1 MGCIGSRSPAGQV
14 TSDPSW
20 AVEWIEL
27 PRGLSLSS
35 LGSTR
40 TLRGWSRSSRPSSVD
55 SQDLPEVLGPCGGA
69 IRYPASRA
77 ARPPP
82 RRSALFGEVPAGGH
96 ARAFGTD
103 VSASRSVSRETL
115 LHGISQVVKD
125 HVTKPTAMAQGRVA
139 HLIEWKGWSK
149 PSDSPTAL
157 ESAFSSYSDL
167 SEGEQEARFAAGWA
181 LLLAYVLYW
190 SIVFFLTGVAEQF
203 AIAEAKLRA
212 WSSVDGEDSTDESYD
227 EDFVGTDSDLAAQL
241 PLGPHLQDLFTGHR
255 FSRPVRQ
262 GSVEPESDCSQTV
275 SPDTLCS
282 SLCSL
287 EDGLLGSPA
296 RLASQLLGEELLLA
310 KMPPSRESAF
320 RSLGPLET
328 QDSLY
333 NSPLTESCLSPAE
346 EETAPCKD
354 CQPLCLPPVGSW
366 ERQQQA
372 SDVASSGVVSLDE
385 DEAEPE
391 EQ

>member
-1 MGCIGSRSPAGQV
+1 MPMISVLGKMFLWQREGPGGRWTCQTSRRVS
-14 TSDPSW
+14 SDPAW

-35 LGSTR
+35 LGSVR
-40 TLRGWSRSSRPSSVD
+40 TLRGWSRSPRPSSVD
-55 SQDLPEVLGPCGGA
+55 SQDLPEVNVGDTVAMLPK
-69 IRYPASRA
+69 SRRALTIQEIA
-77 ARPPP
+77 ALA
-82 RRSALFGEVPAGGH
+82 RS
-96 ARAFGTD
+96 
-103 VSASRSVSRETL
+103 S

-149 PSDSPTAL
+149 PNDSPAAL

-167 SEGEQEARFAAGWA
+167 SEGEQEARFAAG
-181 LLLAYVLYW
+181 
-190 SIVFFLTGVAEQF
+190 VAEQF

-212 WSSVDGEDSTDESYD
+212 WSSVDDMAG
-227 EDFVGTDSDLAAQL
+227 QL
-241 PLGPHLQDLFTGHR
+241 PVGPHLQDLFTGRR
-255 FSRPVRQ
+255 FSRPMRQ

-296 RLASQLLGEELLLA
+296 RLASQLLGDELLLA
-310 KMPPSRESAF
+310 KLPPSRESAF
-320 RSLGPLET
+320 RSLGPLEA

-333 NSPLTESCLSPAE
+333 NSTLTESCLSPAE
-346 EETAPCKD
+346 EEPAPCKN
-354 CQPLCLPPVGSW
+354 CQLLCPPPMGSW
-366 ERQQQA
+366 ERQRQA

-385 DEAEPE
+385 DEVEPE

>member
-1 MGCIGSRSPAGQV
+1 MPMISVLGKMFLWQREGPGGRWTCQTSRRVS
-14 TSDPSW
+14 SDPAW

-35 LGSTR
+35 LGSAR

-55 SQDLPEVLGPCGGA
+55 SQDLPEVNVGDTVAMLPK
-69 IRYPASRA
+69 SRRALTIQEIA
-77 ARPPP
+77 ALA
-82 RRSALFGEVPAGGH
+82 RS
-96 ARAFGTD
+96 
-103 VSASRSVSRETL
+103 S
-115 LHGISQVVKD
+115 LH
-125 HVTKPTAMAQGRVA
+125 
-139 HLIEWKGWSK
+139 
-149 PSDSPTAL
+149 
-157 ESAFSSYSDL
+157 
-167 SEGEQEARFAAGWA
+167 
-181 LLLAYVLYW
+181 
-190 SIVFFLTGVAEQF
+190 GVAEQF

-212 WSSVDGEDSTDESYD
+212 WSSVDGEDSTDDSYD
-227 EDFVGTDSDLAAQL
+227 EDFAGGMDTDMAGQL

-296 RLASQLLGEELLLA
+296 RLASQLLGDELLLA
-310 KMPPSRESAF
+310 KLPPSRESAF
-320 RSLGPLET
+320 RSLGPLEA

-346 EETAPCKD
+346 EEPAPCKD
-354 CQPLCLPPVGSW
+354 CQPLCPPLTGSW
-366 ERQQQA
+366 ERQRQA
-372 SDVASSGVVSLDE
+372 SDLASSGVVSLDE

>member
-1 MGCIGSRSPAGQV
+1 MGCIGFRSPAGQV
-14 TSDPSW
+14 ASDPAW

-27 PRGLSLSS
+27 PRGLSLTS

-55 SQDLPEVLGPCGGA
+55 SQDLPEVLGPWCWGGVNVGDTVA
-69 IRYPASRA
+69 MLPKSRRALTIQEIA
-77 ARPPP
+77 ALA
-82 RRSALFGEVPAGGH
+82 RS
-96 ARAFGTD
+96 
-103 VSASRSVSRETL
+103 S

-149 PSDSPTAL
+149 PSDSPAAL

-167 SEGEQEARFAAGWA
+167 SEGEQEARFAA
-181 LLLAYVLYW
+181 
-190 SIVFFLTGVAEQF
+190 GVAEQF

-212 WSSVDGEDSTDESYD
+212 WSSVDGEDSTDDSYD
-227 EDFVGTDSDLAAQL
+227 EDSAGGTDTDMAGQL
-241 PLGPHLQDLFTGHR
+241 SLGPHLQDLFTGRR
-255 FSRPVRQ
+255 FSRPMRQ

-275 SPDTLCS
+275 SPETLCS

-296 RLASQLLGEELLLA
+296 RLASQLLGDELLLA
-310 KMPPSRESAF
+310 KLPPSRESAF
-320 RSLGPLET
+320 RSLGPLEA

-333 NSPLTESCLSPAE
+333 NSPLMESCLSPAE
-346 EETAPCKD
+346 EEPDPCKD
-354 CQPLCLPPVGSW
+354 CQPLCPPPMGNW
-366 ERQQQA
+366 ERQRQA
-372 SDVASSGVVSLDE
+372 SYVASSGVVSLDE

>member
-1 MGCIGSRSPAGQV
+1 MGCIGSRSPAGQGECWRHSRDAAQV
-14 TSDPSW
+14 PESPNYPGDCCAGQIFPAWYAPPSHTFGHS
-20 AVEWIEL
+20 VLPSSFCTYTLGTVSCEL
-27 PRGLSLSS
+27 L
-35 LGSTR
+35 LGSPFSSPSQMNPSFLLPSKGTCGPKLPPPFHSP
-40 TLRGWSRSSRPSSVD
+40 LRCS
-55 SQDLPEVLGPCGGA
+55 LACALT
-69 IRYPASRA
+69 
-77 ARPPP
+77 RPP
-82 RRSALFGEVPAGGH
+82 SAPPA
-96 ARAFGTD
+96 
-103 VSASRSVSRETL
+103 
-115 LHGISQVVKD
+115 GISQVVKD

-149 PSDSPTAL
+149 PSDSPAAL

-167 SEGEQEARFAAGWA
+167 SEGEQEARFAA
-181 LLLAYVLYW
+181 
-190 SIVFFLTGVAEQF
+190 GVAEQF

-227 EDFVGTDSDLAAQL
+227 EDYPGGTDSDMAGQL

-255 FSRPVRQ
+255 FSRPMRQ

-275 SPDTLCS
+275 SPETLCS

-296 RLASQLLGEELLLA
+296 RLASQLLGDELLLA
-310 KMPPSRESAF
+310 KLPPSRESAF
-320 RSLGPLET
+320 RSLGPLEA

-333 NSPLTESCLSPAE
+333 NSSLMESCLSPAE
-346 EETAPCKD
+346 EEPAPCKD
-354 CQPLCLPPVGSW
+354 CQPLCPPPVGSW
-366 ERQQQA
+366 ERQRQA
-372 SDVASSGVVSLDE
+372 SDVASSGVVSLDA